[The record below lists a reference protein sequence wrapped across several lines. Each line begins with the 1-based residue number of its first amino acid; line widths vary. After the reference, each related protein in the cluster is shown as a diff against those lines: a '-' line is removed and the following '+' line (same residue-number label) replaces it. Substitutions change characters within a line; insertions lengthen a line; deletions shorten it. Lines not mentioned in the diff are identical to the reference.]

1 MVVLG
6 PGCLVQPTNQPRLGQ
21 PWLVGPTMVHL
32 APIDLGLV
40 ITYILKLVGPLDQC
54 TKFFG
59 LCMMAWRLLGALMW
73 SYGKYP
79 MKGGRK
85 WTTKQEL
92 GVHGAMWMTCD

>member
-1 MVVLG
+1 MVVPG
-6 PGCLVQPTNQPRLGQ
+6 PNRLVQPTNQPRLGQ
-21 PWLVGPTMVHL
+21 PWLVGPIMVHL
-32 APIDLGLV
+32 APINLGLV

-59 LCMMAWRLLGALMW
+59 LGMMAWQLVGAFMW
-73 SYGKYP
+73 SYVKYP

-92 GVHGAMWMTCD
+92 GVHGAMWMTYD